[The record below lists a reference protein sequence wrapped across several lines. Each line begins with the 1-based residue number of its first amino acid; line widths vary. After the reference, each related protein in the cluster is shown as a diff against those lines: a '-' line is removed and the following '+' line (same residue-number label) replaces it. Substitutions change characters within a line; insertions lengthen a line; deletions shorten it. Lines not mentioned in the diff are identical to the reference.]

1 MNALFPIA
9 HKITSGR
16 LGNRLVK
23 IRKLPFNISLI
34 TFMNNVYI
42 KNINHVTASN
52 IIRQSKYRFKN
63 GSLLHFFLTKI

>member
-1 MNALFPIA
+1 MNALFPIT

-16 LGNRLVK
+16 LGTRLVK

-42 KNINHVTASN
+42 KNINHENAFKVIS
-52 IIRQSKYRFKN
+52 QSKYRFKN